1 MEKIVIQGGSSEIVE
16 KKSRFIANVKAVNS
30 EEEAVAFINEI
41 KKKHYDARHNCMA
54 YVVNGV
60 SRFSDDGEPSGTA
73 GKPILDVITG
83 RELTNVVVVVTR
95 YFGGILLGTGG
106 LVRAYQKAAVEG
118 IEDSKVAIKNS
129 GMKFEINTDYN
140 GLGKIQ
146 YIAASDEVYIIN
158 TEYLEDVKITV
169 VCDNEKYDNFIKKI
183 VEATSGRA
191 RISET
196 EVVEYYN
203 LETSIQII

>member
-146 YIAASDEVYIIN
+146 YIAASDEVHIIN